1 MHCLGGLLVWMP
13 ARVVFATVALVAA
26 AVASSSA
33 GARSAL
39 RVSSPTLAALLGS
52 DTYAEEL
59 ARTAQTVAETYF
71 TDSRYGSYAGLTVAK
86 AERIEPPLRGSTYAH
101 TNSYRLHT
109 PSTSH
114 AADVLD
120 RHGTFREGQ
129 AAVHRRTGVSS
140 RRLVATNPEHGAD
153 SHRLSLTASAGG
165 TSTVAGEARLPVD
178 ENPTATRSS
187 PRAPPAQSW
196 PSGRR
201 GEELPSRF
209 GCSAEPAAA
218 ASADGTA

>member
-52 DTYAEEL
+52 DTYAQEL

-101 TNSYRLHT
+101 TNSYRLT
-109 PSTSH
+109 TR
-114 AADVLD
+114 ALLT
-120 RHGTFREGQ
+120 RQTFSI
-129 AAVHRRTGVSS
+129 ATG
-140 RRLVATNPEHGAD
+140 
-153 SHRLSLTASAGG
+153 
-165 TSTVAGEARLPVD
+165 
-178 ENPTATRSS
+178 
-187 PRAPPAQSW
+187 
-196 PSGRR
+196 PSGKVKRR
-201 GEELPSRF
+201 CTVGLE
-209 GCSAEPAAA
+209 CPA
-218 ASADGTA
+218 GVW